1 MIDVVAT
8 VALSVL
14 LLVAAGAALFTS
26 PFLLMATDSADVNAD
41 LKPLGW
47 AYVFVWGG
55 VVVGIV
61 GAALGVYRA
70 ARYGGLMWI
79 WPALG
84 VAVIGAGFVAGGL
97 LAVRTGRKSD

>member
-1 MIDVVAT
+1 MIDLVAT

-14 LLVAAGAALFTS
+14 LLAAAGAALFTS
-26 PFLLMATDSADVNAD
+26 PFLLMTTDSADENSD
-41 LKPLGW
+41 LKPLGR
-47 AYVFVWGG
+47 AYVFVWGA
-55 VVVGIV
+55 VAAGIV

-70 ARYGGLMWI
+70 ARHGGLMWI

-97 LAVRTGRKSD
+97 LAVRAARKSS